1 MNEYEI
7 KNELI
12 NVTKELKLI
21 RDKIDKLKTHTHLKI
36 KSTKNEREKILIY
49 NKFNKLLS
57 KIKKDLSIDVKY
69 KKLKKR
75 EKELKNLLSENTL
88 NNEKKI
94 KNENCSINNK
104 ILKLK
109 EKYENDIIS
118 IDLNSETNIIIKKKE
133 KENKNEEIFELE
145 NLINNLKLDIN
156 EN

>member
-12 NVTKELKLI
+12 DLIKELKLI
-21 RDKIDKLKTHTHLKI
+21 RDKISKLKTHTHLKI

-75 EKELKNLLSENTL
+75 EKELKNMLSENSL
-88 NNEKKI
+88 NSEKKL

-104 ILKLK
+104 IIKLK
-109 EKYENDIIS
+109 EKYENDIIN
-118 IDLNSETNIIIKKKE
+118 IDFNSETNIIIKKKDS
-133 KENKNEEIFELE
+133 KNEEIFELE